1 MTTEDWRRKMPDAW
15 RIFFR
20 ERTPRP
26 IQEAAMLPILTG
38 QSVLLCSPTASGKS
52 EAVLAPLYQR
62 HVSFQRKALSVLYI
76 APTKALVNDMM
87 ARLLDYFGSVSSD
100 LIRRYTGDRHEF
112 DDPAG
117 AFAVL
122 CSPEALDSL
131 QLTRPDA
138 LRHLRAVVFDELHFL
153 HGTARGQQARA
164 VLDRIRKAA
173 LPPWDSRDAFQVVAM
188 TATLDDP
195 DEVARHWIGPS
206 AQMVSVQGS
215 RPIDFEFL
223 ETKGASPA
231 SAIFAAVQRLRHKK
245 VLVFANT
252 RNRAHALAAALSPLM
267 AAINMPVY
275 LHIGILAPDERESV
289 ESAMRNEKR
298 ALCVATTTLELGID
312 IGDVDVIVLA
322 EPPPSI
328 NAFLQRIGR
337 GNRRADK
344 CVVWGMFENSAEK
357 ELFSALLHCVHR
369 GSLDELY
376 EYARPSVE
384 FQQALSLAWI
394 GTREDRPLRRDAI
407 AHITSQIS
415 AEVVDDMIDARVF
428 QQVGNAV
435 VPSDYWMDE
444 GDKRR
449 IHSIIAGGAGLPI
462 VDLHS
467 GETIGSYGVGPV
479 GIGNVFLGSK
489 VKEIRASDAS
499 GIYLGPSGA
508 KKAGLAKLPSSRGR
522 RLGMSRRMAWALA
535 EVRQIDPTVWQY
547 RDSVLTTWGGGPY
560 NLLLMETL
568 QALALASDL
577 TSDSFAIRGLTSL
590 ACTTPAEFKP
600 LVEKAVMERRLP
612 LRVANLFRERTRYF
626 RFLGKAMQREECY
639 RSIPSSG
646 CLAWL
651 DQCRTIVRS

>member
-1 MTTEDWRRKMPDAW
+1 VTSEEWRRKMPDAW

-26 IQEAAMLPILTG
+26 IQDAAMLPILTG

-52 EAVLAPLYQR
+52 EAALAPLYQR
-62 HVSFQRKALSVLYI
+62 HVSFQRTAVSVLYV
-76 APTKALVNDMM
+76 APTKALVNDML
-87 ARLLDYFGSVSSD
+87 ARLLDYFGSSSAD
-100 LIRRYTGDRHEF
+100 IVKRYTGDRHEF
-112 DDPAG
+112 DDPTA
-117 AFAVL
+117 AFALL

-131 QLTRPDA
+131 QLTRSNA
-138 LRHLRAVVFDELHFL
+138 LQHVRAVVFDELHFL

-173 LPPWDSRDAFQVVAM
+173 LPPADSRDSFQVVAM

-195 DEVARHWIGPS
+195 EAVARHWIGLG
-206 AQMVSVQGS
+206 AQVLSVQGS
-215 RPIDFEFL
+215 RSIDFHFVD
-223 ETKGASPA
+223 TQGARTA
-231 SAIFAAVQRLRHKK
+231 SAIFTAIQSQRQKK
-245 VLVFANT
+245 LLVFANT
-252 RNRAHALAAALSPLM
+252 RNRAHALAAELSPLL

-298 ALCVATTTLELGID
+298 AICVATTTLELGID
-312 IGDVDVIVLA
+312 IGDVDAVVLA
-322 EPPPSI
+322 EPPLSI

-344 CVVWGMFENSAEK
+344 CIVWGMFANSAER
-357 ELFSALLHCVHR
+357 EVLSALLHCVDR
-369 GSLDELY
+369 GLLDELH
-376 EYARPSVE
+376 EYSRPSIE
-384 FQQALSLAWI
+384 FQQTLSLAWI

-407 AHITSQIS
+407 SYMTSQIS
-415 AEVVDDMIDARVF
+415 TAVVDDMIDSGVLE
-428 QQVGNAV
+428 QVGNAV

-467 GETIGSYGVGPV
+467 GETIGFYGLGPIGV
-479 GIGNVFLGSK
+479 GNVFLGSK

-499 GIYLGPSGA
+499 GIYLGPSGT
-508 KKAGLAKLPSSRGR
+508 KSAGLAKLPSSSGR
-522 RLGMSRRMAWALA
+522 RLGMSRRLVWALA
-535 EVRQIDPTVWQY
+535 EVRELDPRVWQY
-547 RDSVLTTWGGGPY
+547 RNSILTTWGGGPY
-560 NLLLMETL
+560 NLLLKEAL

-577 TSDSFAIRGLTSL
+577 TSDSFTIGRL
-590 ACTTPAEFKP
+590 AHLPWSDPRELRS
-600 LVEKAVMERRLP
+600 LVELAVTERRLP
-612 LRVANLFRERTRYF
+612 LRVANAFRESTRYF

-639 RSIPSSG
+639 RSVPIAG

-651 DQCRTIVRS
+651 GQCRSIVRS